1 MRIGRSALSEWLRIQ
16 GWTFK
21 KSAHALE
28 LHRPDILR
36 RRRSS
41 LDGQLDLDPAKLAFM
56 RPPTKMA
63 RLSIIAAVVCEALRS
78 VCNGVNLDR
87 LHDGSFCLIAAGGSG

>member
-16 GWTFK
+16 DWTFK

-41 LDGQLDLDPAKLAFM
+41 LDGQLDLDPAKLAF
-56 RPPTKMA
+56 
-63 RLSIIAAVVCEALRS
+63 IDEAAHQDGAPIDHRRS
-78 VCNGVNLDR
+78 SL
-87 LHDGSFCLIAAGGSG
+87 